1 MMRVV
6 TGQAKGRRL
15 YAVPGDSTRPVT
27 DRVKVSLFNILGDS
41 VAEARFLDLFA
52 GTGGIGIEALSRGA
66 ALAVFVERN
75 ERALATI
82 RRNLELTRLGSV
94 AQVVRRDVF
103 RFLESYQGEA
113 FDIVYVAPP
122 QYKGLWR
129 RTLQLLD
136 GSSVVAEGGL
146 VVAQIHPREYE
157 AVDLSQLELSDQRK
171 YGSTMLCFYEA
182 RPPGP
187 QSVTATPGR
196 AVSSGSQPSADPR
209 SPQSDCSAA
218 RPAT

>member
-157 AVDLSQLELSDQRK
+157 AVDLSQLELTDQRK

-187 QSVTATPGR
+187 QSVTATPER
-196 AVSSGSQPSADPR
+196 EVSSGSQPSADSR